1 MSDPSRA
8 AGQRATREGSDVSSD
23 VIRMTIPAVL
33 AYARLPRVAIAGL
46 ATRSGFS
53 YDEVEDLRLAIGEV
67 CQVLL
72 DGADRDGTLT
82 IAFTVERGKMG
93 VEVVADGPAG
103 RTDGASEKLS
113 GQLIEATVGKVDVGD
128 EGRRITFTKVAVD
141 DD

>member
-1 MSDPSRA
+1 M
-8 AGQRATREGSDVSSD
+8 SSD

-72 DGADRDGTLT
+72 DGADRKGTLT
-82 IAFTVERGKMG
+82 ISFTVERGRMQVD
-93 VEVVADGPAG
+93 VEADGPAG
-103 RTDGASEKLS
+103 RNDGAGEKLAE
-113 GQLIEATVGKVDVGD
+113 QLIEATVGAVEVGD
-128 EGRRITFTKVAVD
+128 DGNRITFTKTATED
-141 DD
+141 LD

>member
-1 MSDPSRA
+1 M
-8 AGQRATREGSDVSSD
+8 SSD

-82 IAFTVERGKMG
+82 IAFTVERGKMA
-93 VEVVADGPAG
+93 VEVVVDGPAG
-103 RTDGASEKLS
+103 RNDGAGEKLS
-113 GQLIEATVGKVDVGD
+113 GQLIEATVGAVEVGD
-128 EGRRITFTKVAVD
+128 DGRRITFTKVAVD
-141 DD
+141 DDD